1 MPQASFDPGGFF
13 KFDLPS
19 GEVRARSGN
28 RVLVLSDAVVA
39 PLVSAAVRNSDLTA
53 VRRLGRYVGEE
64 TVRALG
70 HQPADSSP
78 EAAFSHAA
86 TLLAI
91 FGWGRLEMER
101 WGDAL
106 VAHLDGLP
114 HLDADHLAV
123 AALLGGLFSAMAKRE
138 VACVPIGQDGKFL
151 LCDPQIAEQV
161 WNWSRGGDDIGAIV
175 SRLAPGATE

>member
-13 KFDLPS
+13 KFDLPN

-64 TVRALG
+64 TLQALG
-70 HQPADSSP
+70 GDPAEATP
-78 EAAFSHAA
+78 ETVFSHAA
-86 TLLAI
+86 TLLAL
-91 FGWGRLEMER
+91 FGWGRLEIQR

-114 HLDADHLAV
+114 QLDADHLAV

-138 VACVPIGQDGKFL
+138 VACVPVGQDGRFL

-161 WNWSRGGDDIGAIV
+161 WNWSRSGEEIGGIV
-175 SRLAPGATE
+175 SRLAPGATA